1 MEDFTE
7 IKKHLIYEDQDFHT
21 FTPKNEK
28 TLAFVL
34 KGLENNTTV
43 KEIMDELKKNEV
55 SVKNVCLIKGTRS
68 VLYLVVTGS
77 DIMMQS
83 PQKIP
88 FITYIKIK

>member
-43 KEIMDELKKNEV
+43 KEIMDELKKM
-55 SVKNVCLIKGTRS
+55 K
-68 VLYLVVTGS
+68 
-77 DIMMQS
+77 
-83 PQKIP
+83 
-88 FITYIKIK
+88 